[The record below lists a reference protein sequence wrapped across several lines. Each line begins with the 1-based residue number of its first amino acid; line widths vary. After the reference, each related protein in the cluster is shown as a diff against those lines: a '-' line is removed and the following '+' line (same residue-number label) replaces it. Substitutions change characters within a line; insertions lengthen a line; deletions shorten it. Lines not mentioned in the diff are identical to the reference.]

1 MRRNAYE
8 RRREQ
13 LAANWHFSKPVFA
26 KRFEVIAEKVN
37 SIRSLKLQDVG
48 KNVIYGKRQQA
59 TLEERSNKVL
69 ALNRERM
76 NADLEVLLKVLKDLK
91 NEIQMDDERFEK
103 ALKDS
108 RM

>member
-1 MRRNAYE
+1 
-8 RRREQ
+8 
-13 LAANWHFSKPVFA
+13 
-26 KRFEVIAEKVN
+26 
-37 SIRSLKLQDVG
+37 
-48 KNVIYGKRQQA
+48 VIYGKRQQA